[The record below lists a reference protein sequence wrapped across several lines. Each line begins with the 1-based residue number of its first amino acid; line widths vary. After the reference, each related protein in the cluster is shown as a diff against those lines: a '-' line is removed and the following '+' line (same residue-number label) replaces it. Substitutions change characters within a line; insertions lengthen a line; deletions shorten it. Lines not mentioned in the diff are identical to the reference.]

1 MLRGVA
7 SAGSLTHLPNSRLG
21 RGGDPEVLT
30 QVLLQQFREGTVGDD
45 DDWSEVWLEFT
56 SPVLRDSDGRS
67 FEPCSL
73 SDTKLKLGVEY
84 GHELISLV
92 IHFLTLRFVID
103 TNYERFVFG

>member
-7 SAGSLTHLPNSRLG
+7 SSGSLEHHHNSRFG

-56 SPVLRDSDGRS
+56 SPVLRDSDGCS
-67 FEPCSL
+67 FEPRSL
-73 SDTKLKLGVEY
+73 SDTKIKLGVE
-84 GHELISLV
+84 
-92 IHFLTLRFVID
+92 
-103 TNYERFVFG
+103 

>member
-7 SAGSLTHLPNSRLG
+7 SAGSLEHLHNSRLG
-21 RGGDPEVLT
+21 RGDDPEVLT

-45 DDWSEVWLEFT
+45 NDWSDVWLVFT
-56 SPVLRDSDGRS
+56 SVRDSDGRS

-73 SDTKLKLGVEY
+73 SDTKLELGVEY

-103 TNYERFVFG
+103 TNYKRFIFG